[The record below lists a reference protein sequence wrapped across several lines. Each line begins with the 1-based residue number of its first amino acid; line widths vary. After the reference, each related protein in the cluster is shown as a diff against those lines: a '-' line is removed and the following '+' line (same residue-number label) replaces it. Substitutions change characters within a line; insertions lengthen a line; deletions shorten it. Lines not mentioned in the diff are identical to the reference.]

1 MALFEKRE
9 EVFCKRDRED
19 WTAAKAALKAGGIR
33 GIRAWHCEVEPP
45 VGGCGCK
52 LDIRDFG
59 PNGRID
65 REMYLVTVPSAEA
78 GRAREVLASLGEQR

>member
-19 WTAAKAALKAGGIR
+19 WTAAKAALKAAGIR

-52 LDIRDFG
+52 LDIRNFG

-65 REMYLVTVPSAEA
+65 RELYLISVPVSELEEA
-78 GRAREVLASLGEQR
+78 KAVLENL

>member
-9 EVFCKRDRED
+9 EVFCRRDRAG
-19 WTAAKAALKAGGIR
+19 WTAAKSALKAAGIR
-33 GIRAWHCEVEPP
+33 GVKAWHCETEPP

-52 LDIRDFG
+52 LDIRNFG

-65 REMYLVTVPSAEA
+65 RELYLISVPVSELEEA
-78 GRAREVLASLGEQR
+78 KAVLENL